1 RHKRRGG
8 RSGNYRQLLRRQY
21 RHFRDGTRKR
31 QPRLGRQWRRNI
43 QPESRSTLILGE
55 TGGSGPT
62 LRGLEHDDVYKG
74 NSRATVKIANGGT
87 ITANYGTNEGG
98 GVYING
104 GTFAMN
110 GGTIIHNLAGNGN
123 GGGVF
128 VAGSGTFT
136 QSGRSISENVGNDH
150 YNDVYNA
157 ASQ

>member
-1 RHKRRGG
+1 VGVRGTTG
-8 RSGNYRQLLRRQY
+8 NSFGGSTDISVTVQGSGSLVLADNGGVIFSLRAGQ
-21 RHFRDGTRKR
+21 
-31 QPRLGRQWRRNI
+31 
-43 QPESRSTLILGE
+43 TLILGG

-87 ITANYGTNEGG
+87 FT
-98 GVYING
+98 
-104 GTFAMN
+104 MN
-110 GGTIIHNLAGNGN
+110 GGTITDNYSLRD

-136 QSGRSISENVGNDH
+136 QSGRSISENVGNGH
-150 YNDVYNA
+150 YNA